1 MALDEKK
8 WPGENLLLD
17 TNVRQPE
24 VSAENAKVTVVNR
37 LVHIVSLNIV
47 DAPAVLAQS
56 EKSLDAPDDTQG

>member
-1 MALDEKK
+1 MALGEKK
-8 WPGENLLLD
+8 WQGENLLLD
-17 TNVRQPE
+17 TNVRRPE

-47 DAPAVLAQS
+47 DAPAGLAQS